1 MLTLRELVQ
10 LGSTLALGARG
21 HRFKSCILDHDNDDT
36 IIRQKTLTAK
46 ITTNL
51 MFNLFNRY
59 LFRVLYTLD
68 AHSKLKIYN
77 LWNYFSV

>member
-21 HRFKSCILDHDNDDT
+21 HRFKSCILDHDDDDDNST
-36 IIRQKTLTAK
+36 KDSHSK
-46 ITTNL
+46 NNNK
-51 MFNLFNRY
+51 FNVKPFNRY

-77 LWNYFSV
+77 LRNYFSV

>member
-1 MLTLRELVQ
+1 MPTLRELVQ

-21 HRFKSCILDHDNDDT
+21 HRFKSYILDHDDNT

-77 LWNYFSV
+77 LWNYF